1 MQEKLPLFGFNV
13 VGGTSTNGIGN
24 VLQQCVN
31 ALLVR
36 GENVR
41 VLSLNAGS
49 VNNRLDKSLDECFVP
64 SVSEL
69 PYAINLLITG
79 VPELS
84 HFALL
89 PSNEFCVNDKLNVAF
104 VWWELEK
111 IPQYLIDAAK
121 VFDVLIAG
129 SDFVYSIL
137 SNNIT
142 GVPILYAPYLVSI
155 PKGIQS
161 NRKRFKLLEPDFIV
175 FMGFDPLGNI
185 DRKNPFAA
193 IEAFKLAFP
202 DRPDCRLIIKV
213 NCPERKDDSAVLAGL
228 KRLHECIE
236 SDPRIYLIE
245 ERLTYP
251 DLLCLYAS
259 CDVFISLHRT
269 EGLGLI
275 PLEAMHLGK
284 PVVATAWSGNMSYMN
299 YSNACLVEFDFVPIV
314 EADSLHYGFDT
325 LNIETRWAEPN
336 ISQAVAWLRKLAE
349 DSQFRLQL
357 GLRAAA
363 DANRYHKQASRVDFV
378 DELKAIWESREF
390 LPKRNK
396 ESLINQARESKRRFE
411 YERYLRKMS
420 PFDRFVHKTKKELDR
435 HLLWRFRKGEV

>member
-1 MQEKLPLFGFNV
+1 MQQELPAFGFNI
-13 VGGTSTNGIGN
+13 VGGTATNGIGN

-41 VLSLNAGS
+41 VLSLNGDS
-49 VNNRLDKSLDECFVP
+49 VNNRLDKCLDECFV
-64 SVSEL
+64 SSASEL

-79 VPELS
+79 ALDLS
-84 HFALL
+84 YFALL
-89 PSNEFCVNDKLNVAF
+89 PPDEFCVNDKLNVAF

-142 GVPILYAPYLVSI
+142 GVPVLYAPHLLSI
-155 PKGIQS
+155 PKDIQP
-161 NRKRFKLLEPDFIV
+161 NRKRFKLPERHFII
-175 FMGFDPLGNI
+175 FMGFDPISNI

-213 NCPERKDDSAVLAGL
+213 NCPGGRDDAKVQAGL
-228 KRLHECIE
+228 KRLLVCIE
-236 SDPRIYLIE
+236 SDPRIYLIQE
-245 ERLTYP
+245 ILTYP

-284 PVVATAWSGNMSYMN
+284 PVIATAWSGNMSYMN

-314 EADSLHYGFDT
+314 EADSLYYGLDT

-357 GLRAAA
+357 GLRATA
-363 DANRYHKQASRVDFV
+363 DANRYHEQASRVDFV
-378 DELKAIWESREF
+378 DELKAIWKSREF
-390 LPKRNK
+390 LPQRNK
-396 ESLINQARESKRRFE
+396 ESLINQAHESKRRFD
-411 YERYLRKMS
+411 YERYLRKTS
-420 PFDRFVHKTKKELDR
+420 PFERFVHNTKKALGR
-435 HLLWRFRKGEV
+435 HLLWRFRKAEV